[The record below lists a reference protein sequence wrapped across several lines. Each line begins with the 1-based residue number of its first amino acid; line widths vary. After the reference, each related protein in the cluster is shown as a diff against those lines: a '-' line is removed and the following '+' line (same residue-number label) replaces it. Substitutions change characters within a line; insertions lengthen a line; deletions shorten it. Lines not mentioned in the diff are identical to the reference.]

1 MTLRE
6 AFPRMRQICF
16 KEAGRRVI
24 QTPSFSFSSSA
35 LQFTVVGYGYGKYK
49 NHLMIQAS
57 PEKNFGYIEVS
68 DEFELLEDPR
78 NEL

>member
-24 QTPSFSFSSSA
+24 KTPSFCFGSFA
-35 LQFTVVGYGYGKYK
+35 LQFTVVGYGYGEFK
-49 NHLMIQAS
+49 NHLMIQES
-57 PEKNFGYIEVS
+57 PEKNF
-68 DEFELLEDPR
+68 
-78 NEL
+78 